1 MDYRERVIQ
10 NIKDCGQSIIDNA
23 SNIVGNYKYVNNY
36 IITCHVGEMDE
47 VPYIDVNISFCPEG
61 IIEGYK

>member
-10 NIKDCGQSIIDNA
+10 NIKDCGQSLIDNA

-36 IITCHVGEMDE
+36 IITCHVSEMDE
-47 VPYIDVNISFCPEG
+47 MPHIDVNISFYPEG
-61 IIEGYK
+61 IIERYK

>member
-10 NIKDCGQSIIDNA
+10 NIKDCGQSLIDNA

-36 IITCHVGEMDE
+36 IITCYVGEMDE
-47 VPYIDVNISFCPEG
+47 MPHIDVNISFCPEG
-61 IIEGYK
+61 IIERR